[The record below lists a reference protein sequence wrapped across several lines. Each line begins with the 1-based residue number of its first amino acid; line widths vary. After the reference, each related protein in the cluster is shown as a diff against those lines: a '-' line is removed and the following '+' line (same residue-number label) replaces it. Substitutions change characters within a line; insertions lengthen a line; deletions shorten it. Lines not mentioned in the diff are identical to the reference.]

1 MNRIFSFIFII
12 SILMLYAC
20 HAKSY
25 SNNEKIIGYNLTAP
39 TVSLTLPHILQEIS
53 GLTYIDSSS
62 IACIQDEKG
71 ILFIYN
77 YQKDKIKKKYTFN
90 IDGDYEGIAR
100 VNDTI
105 YILRSDGTLFE
116 ILDYKSKAFRLNSY
130 ITGLPANNNEG
141 LCFDPDNNRLL
152 IACKGKIGKGREF
165 KDKRVIYGFDL
176 KTKQLSQ
183 EPVFDFDL
191 QAIKEFAL
199 RENVDVHVKRKKK
212 GKVMD
217 PVIKFMTSDIAIH
230 PITKKL
236 FLLSASDHM
245 LFIFNR
251 NGQLEHIE
259 KLDPELFVQAEGIT
273 FLPDGEM
280 FITNEGQNNKAT
292 LLRFKYEL

>member
-1 MNRIFSFIFII
+1 VLFIFSA
-12 SILMLYAC
+12 LYAC
-20 HAKSY
+20 SAKSY
-25 SNNEKIIGYNLTAP
+25 TNNEKIIGYNLTAP
-39 TVSLTLPHILQEIS
+39 DVSLALPHVLQEIS

-62 IACIQDEKG
+62 FACIQDEKG
-71 ILFIYN
+71 IVFIYN
-77 YQKDKIKKKYTFN
+77 YLKDKIKKKYEFN

-100 VNDTI
+100 VNNTI

-116 ILDYKSKAFRLNSY
+116 ILDYKSKTFQLNSY
-130 ITGLPANNNEG
+130 VTGLPANNNEG
-141 LCFDPDNNRLL
+141 LCYDPDNDRLL
-152 IACKGKIGKGREF
+152 IACKGKIGKGHEY

-176 KTKQLSQ
+176 NTKQLSE

-191 QAIKEFAL
+191 SSIKEFAL
-199 RENVDVHVKRKKK
+199 REKVDVHIRSKKK
-212 GKVMD
+212 GRIMD

-245 LFIFNR
+245 LFIFSK

-259 KLDPELFVQAEGIT
+259 KLNPELFVQAEGIT

-280 FITNEGQNNKAT
+280 FITNEGRDRKAT
-292 LLRFKYEL
+292 LLRFKYKF

>member
-1 MNRIFSFIFII
+1 MNRIFSFLFII
-12 SILMLYAC
+12 SILTLYAC

-39 TVSLTLPHILQEIS
+39 SVSLTLPHVLQEIS

-71 ILFIYN
+71 IIFIYN
-77 YQKDKIKKKYTFN
+77 YQKDKIKKKYSFN

-100 VNDTI
+100 INDTI

-116 ILDYKSKAFRLNSY
+116 IQDYKSKDFRLNSY

-152 IACKGKIGKGREF
+152 IACKGKIGKGREL

-176 KTKQLSQ
+176 TTKQLSQ

-191 QAIKEFAL
+191 QAIKDFAL
-199 RENVDVHVKRKKK
+199 RENVDVHVKKKKK

-245 LFIFNR
+245 LFIFSK
-251 NGQLEHIE
+251 NGHLEHIE